1 MLKLDFEKLKM
12 ETEPLFDPIE
22 NLMKFL
28 GFFMKFCNWLV
39 TSQGK

>member
-12 ETEPLFDPIE
+12 KTEPLLGSIE

-28 GFFMKFCNWLV
+28 GFFMKFCN
-39 TSQGK
+39 